1 MVNLP
6 PSDQGAPTP
15 HEIREA
21 MLRDYDRAAA
31 TEPKAC
37 ATRVHDAAG
46 KVHALTERQ
55 LRHRKAAEWGPG
67 VLAPPM

>member
-6 PSDQGAPTP
+6 PSDRHSPAP

-21 MLRDYDRAAA
+21 MLRDYDKAAA

-37 ATRVHDAAG
+37 ATRVHDGTG
-46 KVHALTERQ
+46 KVHTLTETQ
-55 LRHRKAAEWGPG
+55 LRHRKAAEWAPG
-67 VLAPPM
+67 VLAPPL

>member
-1 MVNLP
+1 MSNLP
-6 PSDQGAPTP
+6 PSDRGTPTP

-37 ATRVHDAAG
+37 AMRVQDRAG
-46 KVHALTERQ
+46 KVHVLTERQ
-55 LRHRKAAEWGPG
+55 LRNRKAAEWSPG
-67 VLAPPM
+67 MLAPPL